1 MRRQLTVVML
11 LALTAGTLQAQGGR
25 GGGRVGPPPGPPPG
39 GDTAAPNRAQLEQQ
53 VRQRLGQVMKNRL
66 GLNDEQMNKLQ
77 ETNRKFDERRRILVD
92 QERDI
97 RMSLR
102 DEMLRPDSG
111 RQPQVSAL
119 LERMVKAQRQR
130 VDVLE
135 QEQAELGKFLTP
147 LQRAKYFAAEELV
160 RQQMQ
165 NMRQQQMG
173 RGAGRGGPG
182 MGPGG
187 GMGPGPGAA
196 QPALQGRG
204 LAQCA
209 QMTPQQRQRLL
220 QRRARGQTIPPGLA
234 PCLPPGEG
242 PIADPPPAF

>member
-11 LALTAGTLQAQGGR
+11 LALTAGALQAQGGR

-39 GDTAAPNRAQLEQQ
+39 GDTAAPRRAPPGQPG
-53 VRQRLGQVMKNRL
+53 RHRLGQGVKKRL
-66 GLNDEQMNKLQ
+66 GLNKEQMNKLQ

-196 QPALQGRG
+196 QPAPQGRG
-204 LAQCA
+204 VAPWRPQ
-209 QMTPQQRQRLL
+209 TPPQ
-220 QRRARGQTIPPGLA
+220 
-234 PCLPPGEG
+234 
-242 PIADPPPAF
+242 PPP